1 MNALTSAPTVEPFCI
16 SDTFVTGAGP
26 LTFMGDNLRLTL
38 HVKQCSTYDGG
49 TVVVENAVVAKLV
62 GSRTDMLQIAAA
74 ILRGCN
80 ARSMPIDKVVES
92 FMEFLEAP
100 AERH

>member
-1 MNALTSAPTVEPFCI
+1 MSTAPIVEPCVC
-16 SDTFVTGAGP
+16 SDVFVTGAGP

-38 HVKQCSTYDGG
+38 FVSQRSYDGSP
-49 TVVVENAVVAKLV
+49 ENAVVTKLV
-62 GSRTDMLQIAAA
+62 GSRSDMLKIAAA

-80 ARSMPIDKVVES
+80 ARSMPVDKVVEN

>member
-1 MNALTSAPTVEPFCI
+1 MSNAPTVEPFCV

-26 LTFMGDNLRLTL
+26 LQFMGDNLRLTL

-49 TVVVENAVVAKLV
+49 TVVENAVVAKLV

-74 ILRGCN
+74 ILRGCT
-80 ARSMPIDKVVES
+80 ARSTPIDKVIDN
-92 FMEFLEAP
+92 FLEFLEGP